1 MASSIWRC
9 HACIGFDR
17 RSDRRVV
24 FARFFFV
31 GGAPQ
36 QAALAATACAFC
48 IVPYVGFRVSQL
60 EDAAL
65 QKKVFFE
72 QMQKRM
78 EELIEAHKPPQ

>member
-1 MASSIWRC
+1 MRVLVLIGAVIGALCLLAS
-9 HACIGFDR
+9 
-17 RSDRRVV
+17 
-24 FARFFFV
+24 FFV

-72 QMQKRM
+72 QIQKRM
-78 EELIEAHKPPQ
+78 EELIEAQKPPQ

>member
-1 MASSIWRC
+1 MRVLVLIGAVIGALCLLAS
-9 HACIGFDR
+9 
-17 RSDRRVV
+17 
-24 FARFFFV
+24 FFV

-36 QAALAATACAFC
+36 QAALAATACGFC

-78 EELIEAHKPPQ
+78 EELIEAQKPPQ